1 MHLLLIEDD
10 QGIIT
15 PLRMYLE
22 QSEHTVVVC
31 QDGKEAIETWKKE
44 NPALIILDINLP
56 GKNGIEI
63 CREIREA
70 SRIPIIILSA
80 RESEDDKVTLL
91 ELWADDYVA
100 KPFSSRE
107 LVARIAAVAKRAE
120 ERKENGKKEK
130 MVTFGN
136 VTLDNKNYLAYLS
149 GEEIKMTKTEFAILD
164 YLIKNAKW
172 VIKRDSLM
180 KNIMGY
186 DNYLYDRTIDTHI
199 KNIRKKL
206 DVSINI
212 ETIRGIGY
220 RIHAL

>member
-91 ELWADDYVA
+91 EL
-100 KPFSSRE
+100 
-107 LVARIAAVAKRAE
+107 
-120 ERKENGKKEK
+120 
-130 MVTFGN
+130 
-136 VTLDNKNYLAYLS
+136 
-149 GEEIKMTKTEFAILD
+149 
-164 YLIKNAKW
+164 
-172 VIKRDSLM
+172 
-180 KNIMGY
+180 
-186 DNYLYDRTIDTHI
+186 
-199 KNIRKKL
+199 
-206 DVSINI
+206 
-212 ETIRGIGY
+212 
-220 RIHAL
+220 

>member
-22 QSEHTVVVC
+22 QSGHTVVVC
-31 QDGKEAIETWKKE
+31 QNGKEAIEVWKRE
-44 NPALIILDINLP
+44 NPGLIILDINLP

-63 CREIREA
+63 CREIRET
-70 SRIPIIILSA
+70 SRTPIIILSA

-91 ELWADDYVA
+91 ELWADDYVS

-130 MVTFGN
+130 MITFGN
-136 VTLDNKNYLAYLS
+136 VTLDTKNYMAYLS

-172 VIKRDSLM
+172 VIKRESLM

-206 DVSINI
+206 DLSINI